1 MIFHSCFFK
10 TIPAS
15 ESGCVTYSPAMF
27 DSMCKRSKIDANAPI
42 NVEELLKLSQ
52 GKAVQLLSSRP
63 NNSYVQITTNLI
75 LSEYSSTGISYVTDS
90 VIAEYSGCSLCI
102 VDVAKKKVL
111 RISGYKSDEIEPNR
125 VLDLNDEGERWEGDV
140 LEGKPCGWGVLY
152 DTENRILYE
161 GFSFASGYACFGRK
175 YYSDIQQ
182 VEYEGSWCEGMRWGR
197 GIQYDRTGK
206 VVYDGEWID
215 DEHMKNK
222 LLINSEMDIG
232 CNLPIHNWLEEI
244 EVGEC
249 SCCYEYLRALNL
261 HDMTSLKRL
270 VIRPRCFANVIGVML
285 ADMPSLESVLI
296 EDECFTMDDNEDF
309 LTCFSFGVKRCPRL
323 TTLDIGSCSFPH
335 YSIFQLEDLP
345 SLKEISI
352 APWCFRTANLILKG
366 VCGGE
371 E

>member
-1 MIFHSCFFK
+1 MIFQSCFFK

-15 ESGCVTYSPAMF
+15 ESGCVTHSPAMF
-27 DSMCKRSKIDANAPI
+27 DSMRKRSKIDANGPI
-42 NVEELLKLSQ
+42 NVEKLLKLSRE
-52 GKAVQLLSSRP
+52 KAVQLLSSRP
-63 NNSYVQITTNLI
+63 NNSYVQISTNLI
-75 LSEYSSTGISYVTDS
+75 SSEYSCTGISYVTDS
-90 VIAEYSGCSLCI
+90 VIAEYADSSLCI

-111 RISGYKSDEIEPNR
+111 RINGYKSDGIQSNR

-140 LEGKPCGWGVLY
+140 LEGKTCGWGVLY

-161 GFSFASGYACFGRK
+161 GFSFASGYTCFGRK

-182 VEYEGSWCEGMRWGR
+182 VEYEGGWCEGMRWGR
-197 GIQYDRTGK
+197 GIQYDRTGN

-244 EVGEC
+244 EVGEG
-249 SCCYEYLRALNL
+249 SCCDYYLRALNL

-270 VIRPRCFANVIGVML
+270 VIRSRCFENAIVVMF

-296 EDECFTMDDNEDF
+296 EDECFTMEDNEDF
-309 LTCFSFGVKRCPRL
+309 FTCFSFGVKRCPRL
-323 TTLDIGSCSFPH
+323 ATLDIGSCSFPH
-335 YSIFQLEDLP
+335 YNTFQLEDLP
-345 SLKEISI
+345 SLEEISI
-352 APWCFRTANLILKG
+352 ASWCFLNTDLILEG
-366 VCGGE
+366 ACGGE